1 MWNPKDKLG
10 WYSYCPHSS
19 PTVAK
24 FNHDCTND
32 GTQSFLATLTPQNF
46 NFNKMRQN
54 SKLKDVCIY
63 KIGIPE
69 HQFHSGELILRFNT
83 LKNINVNVNYG

>member
-1 MWNPKDKLG
+1 
-10 WYSYCPHSS
+10 
-19 PTVAK
+19 
-24 FNHDCTND
+24 
-32 GTQSFLATLTPQNF
+32 
-46 NFNKMRQN
+46 MRQN

-83 LKNINVNVNYG
+83 LKNINVYVNYG